1 MTNDDHDHDRVAR
14 AYDLLVPEDG
24 DTTYEEAARY
34 LVSIDAQALAHE
46 IASRT
51 GAKPEGAKV
60 LADALIWF
68 VREYR
73 EATDEL
79 DEARKE
85 KLEERLVEDGD

>member
-1 MTNDDHDHDRVAR
+1 MTNNDDHERAAR
-14 AYDLLVPEDG
+14 AYDLLIQG
-24 DTTYEEAARY
+24 RDTTYGEAARY
-34 LVSIDAQALAHE
+34 VVSIDAQALAHE

-85 KLEERLVEDGD
+85 KLEERPVEEDD